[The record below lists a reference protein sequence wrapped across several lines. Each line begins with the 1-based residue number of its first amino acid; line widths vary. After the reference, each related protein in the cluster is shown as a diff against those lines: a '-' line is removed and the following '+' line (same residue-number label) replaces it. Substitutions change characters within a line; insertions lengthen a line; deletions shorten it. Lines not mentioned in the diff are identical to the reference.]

1 MNEQRKVLF
10 DSLYTQFHGMVYQMC
25 MGFMKGDAAPAS
37 DLAQETFINV
47 WIALPNFRG
56 ESSHK
61 TWIYR
66 IAVNTCLQYLRK
78 EKVRQR
84 TDQEQAEQH
93 STVEINHE
101 DPHQNLYR
109 AIGQLGEVDRLIIT
123 MVLEELEYE
132 EIAKVVGIEENNL
145 RVRIHRIK
153 KKLKE
158 TLEHEQRI

>member
-1 MNEQRKVLF
+1 
-10 DSLYTQFHGMVYQMC
+10 
-25 MGFMKGDAAPAS
+25 
-37 DLAQETFINV
+37 
-47 WIALPNFRG
+47 
-56 ESSHK
+56 
-61 TWIYR
+61 
-66 IAVNTCLQYLRK
+66 VNTCLQHLRK

-84 TDQEQAEQH
+84 TNQEQAEQTT
-93 STVEINHE
+93 TVVEPSHD

-109 AIGQLGEVDRLIIT
+109 AIGQLNEIDRLIIT